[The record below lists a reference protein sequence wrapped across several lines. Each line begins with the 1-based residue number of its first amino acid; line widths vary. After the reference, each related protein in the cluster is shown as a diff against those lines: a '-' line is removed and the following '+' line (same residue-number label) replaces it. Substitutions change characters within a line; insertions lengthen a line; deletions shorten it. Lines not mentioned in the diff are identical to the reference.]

1 MPIRQK
7 DPTCGLFFKRGLF
20 KDISESRT
28 VVQGLVL
35 QLFLLQK
42 RSFCVSNQYP
52 QMPKWGV
59 LGGGTHDKLEMPICG
74 WICSLL
80 EGCLWL
86 WLSRKEKIFIESFFW
101 TARCGQNIGL
111 SSESCGLYTYGQRFT
126 DSTNF
131 KHAHFQK
138 RGWGEINWE
147 SLPQQVPSLLS
158 KPGNLN

>member
-42 RSFCVSNQYP
+42 RSFCVFNQYP

-74 WICSLL
+74 WICSLW

-86 WLSRKEKIFIESFFW
+86 WLSRKEKIFIESFS
-101 TARCGQNIGL
+101 GQPAVAKILDCHLNL
-111 SSESCGLYTYGQRFT
+111 VVCTHT
-126 DSTNF
+126 VKDSPTVQISNTLIF
-131 KHAHFQK
+131 KK
-138 RGWGEINWE
+138 KEVWG
-147 SLPQQVPSLLS
+147 
-158 KPGNLN
+158 K